1 MVSFTVLS
9 IKKAMQSLHGFWWST
24 TGNIRTENLL
34 DILQRNRLRFVFV
47 VIGHHQLVFK
57 HIDAVNKNIDDLL
70 LIFQIVGIA
79 IFEPFDPANDL
90 FFGELWLA
98 QLFLQD
104 ADVQFF
110 ICL

>member
-1 MVSFTVLS
+1 MTSS
-9 IKKAMQSLHGFWWST
+9 FWWST

-57 HIDAVNKNIDDLL
+57 HINAVDENIDDLL

-79 IFEPFDPANDL
+79 IFESFDPSNDL